1 MRLRECVR
9 VREHVRPCEGACIRA
24 CIAHRHVCAEVRRSA
39 HSSACVHTSAEPRA
53 HVCSHEL
60 LEWQRTFE
68 PPLTHHL
75 VSHEDCADA
84 IVHGKRTR
92 ASVWIRECESDVIV
106 CV

>member
-9 VREHVRPCEGACIRA
+9 VREHVRPCEGACRRA
-24 CIAHRHVCAEVRRSA
+24 CIAHRHVCAEVRRTRA
-39 HSSACVHTSAEPRA
+39 HSFR
-53 HVCSHEL
+53 VCSHEL

-92 ASVWIRECESDVIV
+92 ASVWIRE
-106 CV
+106 